1 MEYRHPGIGGAA
13 VLDQRAGARLCLAR
27 AAAKDRGRQPIPAPG
42 RRDRRAAGAS
52 PQHFRHRRGDPA
64 HPVAVHGAAALRHHA
79 EDPARSLAGGRQS
92 RRRPRARV
100 LADFPAALA
109 AGRAGG
115 RHAGVRAQPRL
126 LHHAGTARG
135 RPHDHGVDAGE
146 PQCRTLRPMG
156 RGQRRRRRAVDR
168 GGRDI
173 RCRQPVRSPRSRVGA
188 KMKMPRP
195 YRIAL
200 ITLCTLVLLFL
211 ILPILIIAPLSFSS
225 ARFLSFP
232 PPSLS
237 LRWYQEY
244 VGNPAWMQATRVTLT
259 VAVLTVIIATP
270 LGVAAAYAIS
280 QSKWRIMRVIHMTLL
295 LPLVVPIIITAV
307 GIFFVYAKV
316 GLVASMTGLVLAN
329 VMLGL
334 PYVVISVAAGLQ
346 SFDAAQ
352 EMVARSLGM
361 SRLRSF
367 FVVTLPQIKASVI
380 AGGIFA
386 FISAM
391 DETVVALFIS
401 GGQYQPL
408 TKRMFTALRDEIDPT
423 IAAISTL
430 MTAASFMLVL
440 IASTRQK
447 KGA

>member
-1 MEYRHPGIGGAA
+1 M
-13 VLDQRAGARLCLAR
+13 
-27 AAAKDRGRQPIPAPG
+27 
-42 RRDRRAAGAS
+42 
-52 PQHFRHRRGDPA
+52 
-64 HPVAVHGAAALRHHA
+64 
-79 EDPARSLAGGRQS
+79 S
-92 RRRPRARV
+92 RP
-100 LADFPAALA
+100 F
-109 AGRAGG
+109 
-115 RHAGVRAQPRL
+115 
-126 LHHAGTARG
+126 
-135 RPHDHGVDAGE
+135 
-146 PQCRTLRPMG
+146 
-156 RGQRRRRRAVDR
+156 
-168 GGRDI
+168 
-173 RCRQPVRSPRSRVGA
+173 
-188 KMKMPRP
+188 
-195 YRIAL
+195 RIAL
-200 ITLCTLVLLFL
+200 VVTCALVLLYL
-211 ILPILIIAPLSFSS
+211 ILPILIIAPMSFSA
-225 ARFLSFP
+225 ARYLSFP

-244 VGNPAWMQATRVTLT
+244 IGNSAWMQATRVTLT
-259 VAVLTVIIATP
+259 VAVLTVVIATP

-280 QSKWRIMRVIHMTLL
+280 QSKWRIMRLIHMTLL

-316 GLVASMTGLVLAN
+316 GLAATMSGLVLAN

-346 SFDAAQ
+346 SFDATQ

-361 SRLRSF
+361 NRLRSF

-391 DETVVALFIS
+391 DETIVALFIS

-430 MTAASFMLVL
+430 MTAVSFMLVL
-440 IASTRQK
+440 VATSRSK

>member
-1 MEYRHPGIGGAA
+1 MTM
-13 VLDQRAGARLCLAR
+13 
-27 AAAKDRGRQPIPAPG
+27 
-42 RRDRRAAGAS
+42 
-52 PQHFRHRRGDPA
+52 
-64 HPVAVHGAAALRHHA
+64 
-79 EDPARSLAGGRQS
+79 S
-92 RRRPRARV
+92 RP
-100 LADFPAALA
+100 F
-109 AGRAGG
+109 
-115 RHAGVRAQPRL
+115 
-126 LHHAGTARG
+126 
-135 RPHDHGVDAGE
+135 
-146 PQCRTLRPMG
+146 
-156 RGQRRRRRAVDR
+156 
-168 GGRDI
+168 
-173 RCRQPVRSPRSRVGA
+173 
-188 KMKMPRP
+188 
-195 YRIAL
+195 RIAL
-200 ITLCTLVLLFL
+200 VVTCALVLLYL
-211 ILPILIIAPLSFSS
+211 ILPILIIAPMSFSA
-225 ARFLSFP
+225 ARYLSFP

-244 VGNPAWMQATRVTLT
+244 VGNSAWMQATRVTLT
-259 VAVLTVIIATP
+259 VAVLTVVIATP

-280 QSKWRIMRVIHMTLL
+280 QSKWRIMRLIHMTLL

-316 GLVASMTGLVLAN
+316 GLAATMSGLVLAN

-346 SFDAAQ
+346 SFDATQ

-361 SRLRSF
+361 NRLRSF
-367 FVVTLPQIKASVI
+367 FVVTLPQIKPSVI

-391 DETVVALFIS
+391 DETIVALFIS

-430 MTAASFMLVL
+430 MTAVSFMLVL
-440 IASTRQK
+440 VATSRSK

>member
-1 MEYRHPGIGGAA
+1 MTM
-13 VLDQRAGARLCLAR
+13 
-27 AAAKDRGRQPIPAPG
+27 
-42 RRDRRAAGAS
+42 
-52 PQHFRHRRGDPA
+52 
-64 HPVAVHGAAALRHHA
+64 
-79 EDPARSLAGGRQS
+79 S
-92 RRRPRARV
+92 RP
-100 LADFPAALA
+100 F
-109 AGRAGG
+109 
-115 RHAGVRAQPRL
+115 
-126 LHHAGTARG
+126 
-135 RPHDHGVDAGE
+135 
-146 PQCRTLRPMG
+146 
-156 RGQRRRRRAVDR
+156 
-168 GGRDI
+168 
-173 RCRQPVRSPRSRVGA
+173 
-188 KMKMPRP
+188 
-195 YRIAL
+195 RIAL
-200 ITLCTLVLLFL
+200 VVTCALVLLYL
-211 ILPILIIAPLSFSS
+211 ILPILIIAPMSFSA
-225 ARFLSFP
+225 ARYLSFP

-244 VGNPAWMQATRVTLT
+244 IGNSAWMQATRVTLT
-259 VAVLTVIIATP
+259 VAVLTVVIATP

-280 QSKWRIMRVIHMTLL
+280 QSKWRVMRLIHMTLL

-316 GLVASMTGLVLAN
+316 GLAATMTGLVLAN

-346 SFDAAQ
+346 SFDATQ

-361 SRLRSF
+361 NRLRSF
-367 FVVTLPQIKASVI
+367 FVVTLPQIKPSVI

-391 DETVVALFIS
+391 DETIVALFIS

-430 MTAASFMLVL
+430 MTAVSFMLVL
-440 IASTRQK
+440 VATSRSK